1 MSIHKRFFVY
11 LVSHQQR
18 TCRPAIYLS
27 HVATPDLFFAA
38 QSSQTSR
45 TQWNR
50 AYGEVRSSHPTCR
63 ATCCMTTTKTLD
75 CRDKV
80 RLLLQDSARDTVLR
94 RPGSVPGSLQLAC
107 SVPSSSAGH
116 FHVLL
121 LQVCCLVQLL
131 HPFRKIKLNQAVEKL
146 CKPQERG
153 QLHSFRRPQLP
164 EPSIAV

>member
-1 MSIHKRFFVY
+1 MY

-50 AYGEVRSSHPTCR
+50 AYGEVRSSHPACG

-80 RLLLQDSARDTVLR
+80 RLLLQDSARDKVLR

-107 SVPSSSAGH
+107 TVPSSSSGH

-121 LQVCCLVQLL
+121 LQGLL
-131 HPFRKIKLNQAVEKL
+131 PCSTSPPFSPNKAQPGRRQARTPKSMDREGNDINSAGHSCRNQAL
-146 CKPQERG
+146 R
-153 QLHSFRRPQLP
+153 
-164 EPSIAV
+164 